1 MSISIEVE
9 TPRLVLR
16 QWLAADRQPFA
27 ALNADPSVTEYLLP
41 LTGSGERRAGPGLA
55 AGIDEHGWGFWAVE
69 APGVA
74 PFIGFVGIKPLPPAL
89 PFAPGVE
96 IGWRLARSRT
106 GASGYASEAA
116 RAALKVG
123 FEQVGL
129 DEIVAFTVTGNLRSR
144 AVMERLGMKADPQ
157 CFDHP
162 AVPPGSPLRRHV
174 LYRIGPP
181 GLARARKMV
190 TQARTPRTSRRRKRG
205 GKRDGK
211 GRYEVCRI
219 AGVSFSASSS
229 SPLTGCALA
238 SLLASRPTPGAA
250 LSARR
255 WRLSFAPSLPASC
268 RRIFRR
274 NDPC

>member
-41 LTGSGERRAGPGLA
+41 LTGSESDALASRLA
-55 AGIDEHGWGFWAVE
+55 AVIDEHGWGFWAVE

-96 IGWRLARSRT
+96 IGWRLARPHW
-106 GASGYASEAA
+106 GKGYASEAA

-174 LYRIGPP
+174 LYRIG
-181 GLARARKMV
+181 R
-190 TQARTPRTSRRRKRG
+190 QDWRG
-205 GKRDGK
+205 QENGD
-211 GRYEVCRI
+211 
-219 AGVSFSASSS
+219 AGAD
-229 SPLTGCALA
+229 
-238 SLLASRPTPGAA
+238 AA
-250 LSARR
+250 PVA
-255 WRLSFAPSLPASC
+255 AA
-268 RRIFRR
+268 
-274 NDPC
+274 